1 MGLDGQP
8 PGDWPCEELDG
19 CMHQRLGVVPGHVA
33 AQGAHRCLENVPWL
47 GVEGRGREG
56 AAALVCAAAQLHMPA
71 PEGVSSLY
79 SASSRR
85 GTPPLLRDA
94 RRRGHDCVRL
104 RCGCMARVWARSFMC
119 PRAQPLGRLK
129 GQPSNYML

>member
-1 MGLDGQP
+1 PSTTARYPEGKSSLESAMVGFLTLLSGSLHQGNWARVATLGLDGQP

-85 GTPPLLRDA
+85 GTP
-94 RRRGHDCVRL
+94 
-104 RCGCMARVWARSFMC
+104 
-119 PRAQPLGRLK
+119 
-129 GQPSNYML
+129 